1 MPRVENYALSC
12 PYSGVVLLSGI
23 SLQQR
28 IRIEKCSVIPV
39 GIYIICA
46 SDAQKTTVIT
56 SFVYQE
62 LFCYKNIRL
71 MLFGQMEKS
80 VQKKGAHCCSL
91 SSSGRIVVIKPGNKC
106 RHGNCPPAAFVIDVM
121 HDPIEKCSKC
131 SLSSNRSTQEDMR
144 TLNVRET
151 LAVWRNDEI
160 D

>member
-28 IRIEKCSVIPV
+28 IRIAKCSVIPV

-46 SDAQKTTVIT
+46 SDSQKTTVIT

-71 MLFGQMEKS
+71 MLSS
-80 VQKKGAHCCSL
+80 VKWKKACKKKE
-91 SSSGRIVVIKPGNKC
+91 RTVVP
-106 RHGNCPPAAFVIDVM
+106 
-121 HDPIEKCSKC
+121 
-131 SLSSNRSTQEDMR
+131 
-144 TLNVRET
+144 
-151 LAVWRNDEI
+151 
-160 D
+160 